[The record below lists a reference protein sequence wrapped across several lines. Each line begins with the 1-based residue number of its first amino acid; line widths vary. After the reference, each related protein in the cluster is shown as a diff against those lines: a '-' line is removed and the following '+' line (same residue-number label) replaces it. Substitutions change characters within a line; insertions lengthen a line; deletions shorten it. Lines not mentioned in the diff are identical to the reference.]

1 MKLKYA
7 NQLTENELGELY
19 SEFIKKYCGFK
30 VEQLDVIKDDYTI
43 VLVGSY
49 YALDVDNNEALFYDS
64 FEINDYGEIDNLF
77 GFGYDT
83 ELTKIMRKF
92 MLNKF
97 GKQYME
103 DCFWSDFGDEFYD

>member
-1 MKLKYA
+1 MKLKYI
-7 NQLTENELGELY
+7 NQLTDDELGELY
-19 SEFIKKYCGFK
+19 SAFVKKYCGFK
-30 VEQLDVIKDDYTI
+30 AKHLVVLKNDYTI

-49 YALDVDNNEALFYDS
+49 YVLDADNNETMLDDS
-64 FEINDYGEIDNLF
+64 FEINDYGESDYDF
-77 GFGYDT
+77 EYSYDT

-103 DCFWSDFGDEFYD
+103 DCFWNDFVGEDYD